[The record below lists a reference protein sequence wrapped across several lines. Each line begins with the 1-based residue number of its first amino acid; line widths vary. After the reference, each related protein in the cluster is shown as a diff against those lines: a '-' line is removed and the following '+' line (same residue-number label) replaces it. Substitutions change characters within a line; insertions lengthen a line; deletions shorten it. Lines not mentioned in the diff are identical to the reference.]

1 MNEYDL
7 KAILSMA
14 MSIPI
19 IGFSGWIIWKQL
31 GGWVGVKSKYFLGP
45 LVIAFA
51 GIVLTIVVSTMMRE
65 KQPGVEWV
73 PNPAWM
79 GTALWVGLGLFTIG
93 IMAAP
98 LLPTIR
104 FIHLT
109 RIMRRLDDYVEGAV
123 PLPFPDDDDTARRDL
138 TTAHRLLGDRALVH
152 RFDAVVV
159 ARVAALHDGRPL
171 PAAVPARD

>member
-1 MNEYDL
+1 MSEQMQD
-7 KAILSMA
+7 ILSMTV
-14 MSIPI
+14 SITM
-19 IGFSGWIIWKQL
+19 IGFSSWFIWKQL

-51 GIVLTIVVSTMMRE
+51 GIVLTVVVSVMMRE

-79 GTALWVGLGLFTIG
+79 GTALWVGLALFTLG

-98 LLPTIR
+98 LFPTFR
-104 FIHLT
+104 FVHLT

-123 PLPFPDDDDTARRDL
+123 PLPFPDDDDAARRDL
-138 TTAHRLLGDRALVH
+138 TKAHRYLADPALVH

>member
-1 MNEYDL
+1 MSEQLQD
-7 KAILSMA
+7 ILSMA
-14 MSIPI
+14 LSIPV

-79 GTALWVGLGLFTIG
+79 GTALWVGIALFTLG

-98 LLPTIR
+98 LLPTFR

-123 PLPFPDDDDTARRDL
+123 PLPFPDDDAARQDL
-138 TTAHRLLGDRALVH
+138 SKAHRLLADPAITH
-152 RFDAVVV
+152 RFDPVVV
-159 ARVAALHDGRPL
+159 ERVRALYDGRPL
-171 PAAVPARD
+171 SAAVPARD